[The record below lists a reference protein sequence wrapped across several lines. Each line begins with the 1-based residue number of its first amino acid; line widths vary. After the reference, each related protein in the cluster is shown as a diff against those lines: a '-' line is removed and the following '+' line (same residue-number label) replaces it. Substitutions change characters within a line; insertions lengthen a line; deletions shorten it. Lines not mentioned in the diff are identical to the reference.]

1 MNDPDGAATAIDPL
15 PDVARAGGRI
25 LTGHLA
31 GVDEDGRVLFS
42 AEGEEGAPRPV
53 TIGLA
58 LPDGAVVRAA
68 RQAQRALVLRTD
80 DATPRHVLLG
90 LLRDRVVARAR
101 DARPG
106 ELEVEVDGETLTL
119 TAQRQIELRC
129 GKSSLL
135 LRRDGRVEIRG
146 AHVVSASTGPNKVKG
161 ATVAIN

>member
-1 MNDPDGAATAIDPL
+1 MNDRDRAPMTVDPL
-15 PDVARAGGRI
+15 FDAARAGGRI
-25 LTGHLA
+25 LTGHLS
-31 GVDEDGRVLFS
+31 GVDEDGRVLFVP
-42 AEGEEGAPRPV
+42 EGEEGAPRPV

-68 RQAQRALVLRTD
+68 RQSQRAIVLCTD
-80 DATPRHVLLG
+80 DGNPRHVLVG

-119 TAQRQIELRC
+119 SAQRQIELRC
-129 GKSSLL
+129 GKASLL

>member
-1 MNDPDGAATAIDPL
+1 
-15 PDVARAGGRI
+15 
-25 LTGHLA
+25 
-31 GVDEDGRVLFS
+31 VL
-42 AEGEEGAPRPV
+42 V
-53 TIGLA
+53 
-58 LPDGAVVRAA
+58 
-68 RQAQRALVLRTD
+68 
-80 DATPRHVLLG
+80 G

-119 TAQRQIELRC
+119 SAQRQIELRC
-129 GKSSLL
+129 GKASLL